1 MYGNQNEKENEFKMK
16 QMGTK
21 TITKKRIMTIE
32 KASSDRKAIIIMIV
46 DNEKNQKKKYD
57 QDKQK

>member
-1 MYGNQNEKENEFKMK
+1 MK

-46 DNEKNQKKKYD
+46 DNETNQKKKYD
-57 QDKQK
+57 